1 MTVQQAVLKME
12 LYGAF
17 ELKALYKKHLSFG
30 LIFSVSMLLI
40 GIAVYFVVTKVN
52 EEEETIPVVRI
63 INYTE
68 LGPPPSIAQAPA
80 QVAVNAPVAR
90 PTVGVPVPVP
100 DAEVSPDQTISTQA
114 ELSRQQAPAVEQ
126 GGGGGTEIQIKED
139 IKVEDEPDIN
149 AFIPVEKY
157 PSPVK
162 TVQPTY
168 PEIAK
173 RAGVEGKVY
182 VKALID
188 KEGKVKKAVIYKS
201 DAEVFNQSSLDATY
215 QWIFTPAIMNNG
227 PVSVWVVVPYNFQL
241 KKQ

>member
-1 MTVQQAVLKME
+1 MTAQQAIEKITQ
-12 LYGAF
+12 YGAF
-17 ELKALYKKHLSFG
+17 ELKALQQKYVRTGFLFAVG
-30 LIFSVSMLLI
+30 LMALGLGVDYAINKL
-40 GIAVYFVVTKVN
+40 G
-52 EEEETIPVVRI
+52 EEEDQIPVVRI

-100 DAEVSPDQTISTQA
+100 DAEVSPDQTIATQT
-114 ELSRQQAPAVEQ
+114 ELSKQAAPVTETTT
-126 GGGGGTEIQIKED
+126 GNSEIQIKED

-162 TVQPTY
+162 TVQPAY

-173 RAGVEGKVY
+173 RAGVEGKVF
-182 VKALID
+182 VKALVD
-188 KEGKVKKAVIYKS
+188 REGKVKKAVIFKS
-201 DAEVFNQSSLDATY
+201 DAEVFNQAALDATY

-227 PVSVWVVVPYNFQL
+227 PVPVWVVVPFNFQL

>member
-1 MTVQQAVLKME
+1 MTVQQAVAKMPS
-12 LYGAF
+12 YGAL
-17 ELKALYKKHLSFG
+17 ELKALYKKHLSYG
-30 LIFSVSMLLI
+30 LT
-40 GIAVYFVVTKVN
+40 IAVTGMILAIAAYFITTKLT
-52 EEEETIPVVRI
+52 EEEEAIPVVRI

-80 QVAVNAPVAR
+80 QIAVNAPVAR

-114 ELSRQQAPAVEQ
+114 ELSRQAAPVTEQ
-126 GGGGGTEIQIKED
+126 TTGGGEIQIKED
-139 IKVEDEPDIN
+139 IKVDEDPDIN

-162 TVQPTY
+162 TVQPVY

-182 VKALID
+182 VKALVD
-188 KEGKVKKAVIYKS
+188 KEGRVKKAVIFKS

-227 PVSVWVVVPYNFQL
+227 PVIVWVVVPYNFQL

>member
-1 MTVQQAVLKME
+1 MTVQQAVAKMQV
-12 LYGAF
+12 YGAF
-17 ELKALYKKHLSFG
+17 EMKALYNKHLSYG
-30 LIFSVSMLLI
+30 LTFSISVLLI
-40 GIAVYFVVTKVN
+40 GILTYFIITKMN
-52 EEEETIPVVRI
+52 EEEDAIPIVRI

-100 DAEVSPDQTISTQA
+100 DAEVSPDQIISTQA
-114 ELSRQQAPAVEQ
+114 ELSQKQAPVTDQNTGNAD
-126 GGGGGTEIQIKED
+126 IQINQDIRVDED
-139 IKVEDEPDIN
+139 PDID

-157 PSPVK
+157 PAAVK
-162 TVQPTY
+162 MIQPIY

-188 KEGKVKKAVIYKS
+188 REGKVKKAIIYKS
-201 DAEVFNQSSLDATY
+201 DAEVFNQPSLDATY

-227 PVSVWVVVPYNFQL
+227 PVPVWVVVPYNFQL

>member
-1 MTVQQAVLKME
+1 MTAQQAVAKMTV
-12 LYGAF
+12 YGAF
-17 ELKALYKKHLSFG
+17 ELKALYKKHLSYG
-30 LIFSVSMLLI
+30 LTFSIVTLLV
-40 GIAVYFVVTKVN
+40 GITTYFILTKMG
-52 EEEETIPVVRI
+52 EEEEDIPVVRI

-68 LGPPPSIAQAPA
+68 LGPPPSIAQAPP
-80 QVAVNAPVAR
+80 QVAINAPVAR
-90 PTVGVPVPVP
+90 PTVGLPVPVP

-114 ELSRQQAPAVEQ
+114 ELSRQQAPVSETD
-126 GGGGGTEIQIKED
+126 GGDAEIQIKED
-139 IKVEDEPDIN
+139 IKVDEDPDID

-162 TVQPTY
+162 TIQPIY

-182 VKALID
+182 VKALVD
-188 KEGKVKKAVIYKS
+188 KEGRVKKALIYKS
-201 DAEVFNQSSLDATY
+201 DAEVFNQPSLEATY

-227 PVSVWVVVPYNFQL
+227 PVPVWVVVPFNFQL